1 MKKRLVLMFVAV
13 LLCLGMAVGLTSC
26 MKKDDYHTKSD
37 VNSLISELKTEM
49 ETKIAGNET
58 AIANLKAE
66 YNEKIDTLKAENLA
80 NQESILNLTATYT
93 NKVAELA
100 AQDKLTSDAL
110 ALLTVEY
117 SKSLAALN
125 KEDADNAA
133 AIEALDKE
141 YTDKVAELEAQDK
154 LTADALAALT
164 TKYEAD
170 LAALNKADEDNA
182 AAIEALDKEYTD
194 KVAELEAQ
202 DKLTADALAALTTK
216 YEADLAALNKADA
229 DNKTAIE
236 ALDKEYTDK
245 VAELTAQDK
254 LISETLAALTTEY
267 AKSLAILNKA
277 DADNK
282 AAVEALDEKY
292 AKEVANLKAIIADV
306 QASIVAATNEY
317 AAAVAVLNGKIEE
330 NNKKIDEEVAALE
343 ASIAALTDKHNSEIA
358 ELNGLIAELESVD
371 AENADKI
378 AELEGR
384 VDILVTKYT
393 VSFDLNGGS
402 GNIPTQQVMRG
413 DKVAKPEP
421 PTREGY
427 DFLGWYVE
435 DEQWSFAGH
444 VVTEDMTLTAKWK
457 GRYIQYR
464 VEYYMQHGAGYNLF
478 YTLDKDGMVDSLVS
492 ADVLNYSG
500 YVYNEEISNSTGCV
514 TADGSLVLKIYYDI
528 NAWHTTLDGGVYG
541 SLGLAVATDVVGN
554 IVSSAETIIVNNG
567 DIANPILILK
577 QVTTGEGDEYL
588 ALFTS
593 NATTSANGA
602 VPTVYFK
609 NDHIK
614 DGSNKLESGSFY
626 VIDIDIY
633 TESEWIANL
642 TIIPDN
648 RKTPTTDGSFPF
660 GSPIN
665 ISEYLDNTAGWQH
678 ITYVGDISTNKAY
691 IFVDGVLKG
700 VAGYAYNTG
709 YTTPDYGL
717 YATGLRFQ
725 IAQNQT
731 LDEGQMMGFRGI
743 SERVFVDNDAAG
755 DIASAIA
762 AGNLKG
768 WVNNMVGFQRYEPL
782 EPDGS
787 SQTDVQKDWVN
798 MQNVFRVDGDDA
810 VYTTGGYNINTV
822 TGVHTYVSKTAH
834 GDSFVTIKGHNGVDN
849 NSNTYLWISH
859 MTQISYDDGA
869 AQYLVYDLDAAL
881 LSTDNF
887 MMMIVPRKDGMGMW
901 GGKYP
906 SFNEMLSNKIG
917 EFQHLTIIVDIANN
931 DTYVFANNTLICLNT
946 ENGFTSESNHVSFC
960 ENSEGWYIES
970 FRLAM
975 NSTGGISLDN
985 FQCRHITGDAA
996 VALQNALSDEE
1007 ITDWDGNV
1015 YSAGYKLPQF
1025 GELAII
1031 NGVKYYDADSISAVL
1046 SDGDDIKT
1054 VVIAKPSTEVITVSC
1069 NAVIN
1074 TNGFDVKLVYG
1085 EGVTATQTGTIITTV
1100 YTPSN

>member
-1 MKKRLVLMFVAV
+1 MNKAD
-13 LLCLGMAVGLTSC
+13 A
-26 MKKDDYHTKSD
+26 D
-37 VNSLISELKTEM
+37 N
-49 ETKIAGNET
+49 AA
-58 AIANLKAE
+58 AIEALDKE
-66 YNEKIDTLKAENLA
+66 YAD
-80 NQESILNLTATYT
+80 
-93 NKVAELA
+93 KVAELA
-100 AQDKLTSDAL
+100 AQNKLTSDAL

-125 KEDADNAA
+125 KADADNAA

-141 YTDKVAELEAQDK
+141 YSDKVAELEAQDQLTADALAALNTKYEADLAALNKADADNAAAIEALDKEYADKVAELEAQDK

-170 LAALNKADEDNA
+170 LA
-182 AAIEALDKEYTD
+182 T
-194 KVAELEAQ
+194 
-202 DKLTADALAALTTK
+202 
-216 YEADLAALNKADA
+216 
-229 DNKTAIE
+229 
-236 ALDKEYTDK
+236 
-245 VAELTAQDK
+245 
-254 LISETLAALTTEY
+254 
-267 AKSLAILNKA
+267 LNKA

-292 AKEVANLKAIIADV
+292 AKEVADLKAIIADI
-306 QASIVAATNEY
+306 QESIVAATNEY
-317 AAAVAVLNGKIEE
+317 TAAVAVLDGKIEE
-330 NNKKIDEEVAALE
+330 NNKKIDDEAAALE
-343 ASIAALTDKHNSEIA
+343 ASIAALTDKHNLEIA
-358 ELNGLIAELESVD
+358 ELNGLIAELEKVD
-371 AENADKI
+371 VENAEKL

-384 VDILVTKYT
+384 VDQLVTKYT

-402 GNIPTQQVMRG
+402 GDVPDQQVMRG
-413 DKVAKPEP
+413 NKVSKPEV
-421 PTREGY
+421 PTRAGY
-427 DFLGWYVE
+427 DFLGWFV
-435 DEQWSFAGH
+435 DGEQWSFVGH
-444 VVTEDMTLTAKWK
+444 VVTEDMTITAEWG
-457 GRYIQYR
+457 GRYIPYR

-492 ADVLNYSG
+492 ADVLDYSG
-500 YVYNEEISNSTGCV
+500 YVYNEEISNSTGYV
-514 TADGSLVLKIYYDI
+514 SPDGSLVLKIYYDI
-528 NAWHTTLDGGVYG
+528 NEWHTTLNGGVHG
-541 SLGLAVATDVVGN
+541 ALGLAVATDVVGN
-554 IVSSAETIIVNNG
+554 IVSPTETIIANNG
-567 DIANPILILK
+567 DTANPILILK

-588 ALFTS
+588 VLFTS
-593 NATTSANGA
+593 NATTSVNG
-602 VPTVYFK
+602 VPPVVCFD
-609 NDHIK
+609 NCSIK

-642 TIIPDN
+642 AIVPVN
-648 RKTPTTDGSFPF
+648 RNTASGNGFPF
-660 GSPIN
+660 GSPVN
-665 ISEYLDNTAGWQH
+665 ISEYLDNTARWQH

-709 YTTPDYGL
+709 YNTPEEGL

-725 IAQNQT
+725 IDLNYT

-859 MTQISYDDGA
+859 MTHISYDDGA

-931 DTYVFANNTLICLNT
+931 DTYVFANNTLICVNT
-946 ENGFTSESNHVSFC
+946 ENGFTSESNHASFC
-960 ENSEGWYIES
+960 ENSEGWSIES

-1100 YTPSN
+1100 YTPS